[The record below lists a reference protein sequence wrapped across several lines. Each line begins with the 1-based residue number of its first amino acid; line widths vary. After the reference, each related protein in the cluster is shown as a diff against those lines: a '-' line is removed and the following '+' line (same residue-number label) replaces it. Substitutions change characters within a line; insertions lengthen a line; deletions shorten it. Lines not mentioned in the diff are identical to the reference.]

1 MAIYDNPLSPSSINL
16 YLRCSYAFY
25 LRYIYGLKLESGDAA
40 DLGKNIH
47 KVNEMFWPEYKK
59 NPDILEAMKA
69 SVDTYWDPKV
79 DEEYAGVVRTC
90 LDHFMAIIQ
99 ENPKMIP
106 LHTELRCENPANNT
120 VAIIDVVYPHKIVD
134 YKTSTQYTIKPKE
147 PNIIQAVLCS
157 QNLFACTGLDVKRI
171 EFQYL
176 RFKKYQYVDVIPKLI
191 EEVDEIINKVRDG
204 IAADNFPRNEKSC
217 WFCDYKL
224 VCAAEKKAKIKEHKR
239 YENKSCRL
247 KQETLSNIR
256 CLPSMMAQTPS

>member
-1 MAIYDNPLSPSSINL
+1 MSEYLNPLSPSSINMFL
-16 YLRCSYAFY
+16 SCPYSFKLK
-25 LRYIYGLKLESGDAA
+25 YIDNFKFPSGEAA
-40 DLGKNIH
+40 LFGSSIH
-47 KVNEMFWPEYKK
+47 KTAEMFWPEYKK

-69 SVDTYWDPKV
+69 SVDTHWNPKI
-79 DEEYAGVVRTC
+79 DEEYVGVARTC
-90 LDHFMAIIQ
+90 LDHFMSIVQ

-157 QNLFACTGLDVKRI
+157 QNLLACTGLDVKRI

-176 RFKKYQYVDVIPKLI
+176 RFKKYQYVDVTPELI
-191 EEVDEIINKVRDG
+191 EEVDKTINKVRDG
-204 IAADNFPRNEKSC
+204 IATDNFPKNEKSC

-247 KQETLSNIR
+247 KQETLSNIS
-256 CLPSMMAQTPS
+256 CVPSLMVWTPL